1 MYMSRPN
8 SNLIAQEAF
17 VLLKKKGSLTLDD
30 ILSRYKV
37 SVPTAY
43 NVLKIVRALCEQDPN
58 CKVVTER
65 RIKLVYKVGGQP
77 AEPLEGQEDQDE
89 DMRRALELLDAKPQ
103 GGGQ

>member
-1 MYMSRPN
+1 MSRPN
-8 SNLIAQEAF
+8 SNQIAQEAF

-65 RIKLVYKVGGQP
+65 RIKLVYKVGGP
-77 AEPLEGQEDQDE
+77 EPVEGQEDQDE
-89 DMRRALELLDAKPQ
+89 DEEMRRALELLNAKPQ
-103 GGGQ
+103 EG

>member
-1 MYMSRPN
+1 MSRPN

-77 AEPLEGQEDQDE
+77 AEPVEGQDE
-89 DMRRALELLDAKPQ
+89 DEEMRRALELLNAQPQ
-103 GGGQ
+103 EGGQ